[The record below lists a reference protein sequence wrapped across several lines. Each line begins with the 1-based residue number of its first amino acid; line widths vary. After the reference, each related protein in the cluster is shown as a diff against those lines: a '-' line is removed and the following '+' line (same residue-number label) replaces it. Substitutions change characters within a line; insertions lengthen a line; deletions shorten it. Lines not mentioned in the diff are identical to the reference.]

1 MALRR
6 SGPRPGI
13 PGRGGAA
20 GAAQLTWVGPGGL
33 EAGAGTGGSV
43 QPHTGL
49 LPAALAA
56 PGSLPVK
63 DAGP

>member
-1 MALRR
+1 MEQQGL
-6 SGPRPGI
+6 
-13 PGRGGAA
+13 
-20 GAAQLTWVGPGGL
+20 QWLTWVGPGGL

>member
-1 MALRR
+1 MEQQGL
-6 SGPRPGI
+6 
-13 PGRGGAA
+13 
-20 GAAQLTWVGPGGL
+20 QWLTWVGPGGL

-49 LPAALAA
+49 PAAPA